1 MEANYKIDRHE
12 DGTITLVVKD
22 RTGCPITFD
31 GIKGNLM
38 ESSDME
44 SYFEEIEE
52 GHEPMTLA
60 TTLEAAE
67 DFFQD
72 WEISLGVIDE
82 LITELM
88 PWFKEYALP
97 EADAIRNQIT
107 DHKENIAYCKTEI
120 ERHLDK
126 ILGLEC
132 EIEKLMKKL
141 ENERAAAY
149 WGMRSIRDHERD
161 IELLEEKLAKLEE
174 A

>member
-12 DGTITLVVKD
+12 DGTITLVVLD

-38 ESSDME
+38 EASDME
-44 SYFEEIEE
+44 SYFNEIEE

-60 TTLEAAE
+60 VTLEAAE
-67 DFFQD
+67 EFFQD
-72 WEISLGVIDE
+72 WEISAGVINE
-82 LITELM
+82 LIEELT

-97 EADAIRNQIT
+97 EVDAIRIQIG
-107 DHKENIAYCKTEI
+107 DHRENIDYCKTEI
-120 ERHLDK
+120 EKHLDK

-149 WGMRSIRDHERD
+149 YNMRSIRDHERD
-161 IELLEEKLAKLEE
+161 ITTLEEKLAKLEE